1 MAANRI
7 QRAVGVA
14 AILSLLI
21 SAAAMADTIRTDGD
35 SLTAGAQN
43 SINLGAVEAGG
54 SRTVDVDFTL
64 TCKYGSHVTAGS
76 TIALVQAGLTLPG
89 DGDASVTQDGWI
101 AVPADWPSGAD
112 CSSATTITSTQ
123 PATVRVTA
131 PTTTGPGREFDV
143 EFAPV
148 PETGATSS
156 PIYFTIYMDVV
167 DAAPADTTPPV
178 LNGVPDSVTVTTTG
192 DSAVVSWVAPTATD
206 DTDPSPT
213 VSCDPV
219 SGSTFGLGTTTVTC
233 TATDASGNSATASFE
248 VTVEDPPADPAD
260 PLVGHWGRPLNDS
273 VPALVGHL
281 GRTIPVKLTVTAGGE
296 VQRRGDIDAPVL
308 WMAPLDTCTAD
319 ATVGTNQAA
328 GTFGWT
334 DGAWHLNLRT
344 GGLDAGC
351 WLLTARV
358 GDVTVATAVV
368 QLRADPLAASAVS
381 RAAASSGKAQRSAHD
396 KPSAPGRQSTH
407 GSGRSGGGAAASHG
421 KAAHRS

>member
-1 MAANRI
+1 MAARRI

-89 DGDASVTQDGWI
+89 DGDASVTQDGSI
-101 AVPADWPSGAD
+101 AVPDDWPSGAD

-148 PETGATSS
+148 PETGAMSS

-167 DAAPADTTPPV
+167 DPAPADTTPPV

-192 DSAVVSWVAPTATD
+192 DSAVVTWPDPTATD

-213 VSCDPV
+213 VSCSPA
-219 SGSTFGLGTTTVTC
+219 SGSTFALGTTTVTC
-233 TATDASGNSATASFE
+233 TATDASGNSVSASFD
-248 VTVEDPPADPAD
+248 VTVEDPPTTLPS
-260 PLVGHWGRPLNDS
+260 PLVGRWGRPLHDS
-273 VPALVGHL
+273 LPALVGRV
-281 GRTIPVKLTVTAGGE
+281 GRTVPLKLKVLDGSTPQGPR
-296 VQRRGDIDAPVL
+296 QIDAPVL
-308 WMAPLDTCTAD
+308 TATPLTSCDGTPAG
-319 ATVGTNQAA
+319 AAQEVGT
-328 GTFGWT
+328 FRWT
-334 DGAWHLNLRT
+334 NRAWHLQLRT
-344 GGLDAGC
+344 GRLGVGC
-351 WLLTARV
+351 WRLEASV
-358 GDVTVATAVV
+358 DGSTVADAVIRLARGHV
-368 QLRADPLAASAVS
+368 AASLH
-381 RAAASSGKAQRSAHD
+381 KH
-396 KPSAPGRQSTH
+396 
-407 GSGRSGGGAAASHG
+407 
-421 KAAHRS
+421 